1 MIPFCFATKGYIVL
15 LLSLIPNSNV
25 MLLNFN
31 TSLYFWHSS
40 SRDKPKMMK
49 RKTLAYETFYLV
61 AMLLH
66 EGEAFSDP
74 SQISFRKLIFFLR
87 KQLTALWTCFAKI
100 VNGWRLLTIFA
111 KKLHKAFNFFCK
123 ALHLRGL
130 TGFLMRLCKK
140 KQQNA
145 RDFLS

>member
-66 EGEAFSDP
+66 EEEAFSEP

-130 TGFLMRLCKK
+130 TGFLMRLCKD

>member
-1 MIPFCFATKGYIVL
+1 MLCYWTLIHHCTSDIHRRAINLKWWSAKHWHMRHFIWSLCYFTRKRRFQNPLKYL
-15 LLSLIPNSNV
+15 LENW
-25 MLLNFN
+25 F
-31 TSLYFWHSS
+31 
-40 SRDKPKMMK
+40 
-49 RKTLAYETFYLV
+49 
-61 AMLLH
+61 
-66 EGEAFSDP
+66 
-74 SQISFRKLIFFLR
+74 FFLR

-130 TGFLMRLCKK
+130 TGFLMRLCKD